1 MSECISKHNDLESQG
16 EQAHTC
22 INNGINIHD
31 VSIALLLSDRQQ
43 QQLQLLCDLNPTLVQ
58 LLVNKY
64 FKLQGRRQQPD
75 EKLLCNSAITCD
87 SSKVPLPVGSA
98 C

>member
-16 EQAHTC
+16 EQARTC

-75 EKLLCNSAITCD
+75 EKLL
-87 SSKVPLPVGSA
+87 
-98 C
+98 